1 MDLDAMGCEEAQGIE
16 EKPEAGAAFRRERF
30 PKGLGGGAGGVSSLI
45 AAPATRTTSR
55 RHEARI
61 IPVVPHKA
69 NKKQKPGFFAKALY
83 RGRARI
89 EQAVGELKRFKRV
102 ALRCEKDE
110 AKFRIHCAL
119 TAGFILVR
127 IRPHR
132 QFTEVVGTFDHFMAF
147 PGS

>member
-1 MDLDAMGCEEAQGIE
+1 MCHYRHCAMDLDAMGCEEAQGIE

-89 EQAVGELKRFKRV
+89 TEDAPASNRLSASSNASNASPYDARRRSEISHP
-102 ALRCEKDE
+102 LRTHSRLH
-110 AKFRIHCAL
+110 FGQNPSTPPIH
-119 TAGFILVR
+119 
-127 IRPHR
+127 
-132 QFTEVVGTFDHFMAF
+132 
-147 PGS
+147 